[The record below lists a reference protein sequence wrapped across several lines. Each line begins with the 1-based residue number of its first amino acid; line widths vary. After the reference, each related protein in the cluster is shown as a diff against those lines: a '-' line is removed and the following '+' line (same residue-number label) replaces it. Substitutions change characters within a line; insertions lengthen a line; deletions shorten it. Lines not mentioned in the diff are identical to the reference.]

1 METKKAIIPIAGGKG
16 GVGKTFLAA
25 NLAIAMANQGY
36 STLVVDLDLGGANL
50 PSFLNLPNRFPGVGD
65 FLKARSAELTDLIV
79 PTEVPNLRF
88 IPGDGLTPFMAN
100 IAHVQKVKLISSIK
114 ELPAEYIFLDLG
126 AGTSFNTLDFFRMSP
141 HGFVVATPDYLSIMS
156 MMAFMKHLILR
167 IVERAFTNNHQ
178 IRTLLRDYYKQP
190 MTAGQTNLSVL
201 KSEIAAIDP
210 EAGKTVTELCR
221 KYRPRIV
228 FNMGEHPDEIKIAE
242 QINNSLESNLG
253 LRVDYFGF
261 IFYDASVRQSV
272 KERIAFLPN
281 YQESKAAKSI
291 VRVAERI
298 ANYLNKPVDNSSQ
311 YLLRRVMEV
320 YGNPG

>member
-1 METKKAIIPIAGGKG
+1 MNTKRSIIPVAGGKG

-36 STLVVDLDLGGANL
+36 ATLVVDLDLGGSNAH
-50 PSFLNLPNRFPGVGD
+50 SFLNLPNRFPGVGD
-65 FLKARSAELTDLIV
+65 FLKARSAELADLIV
-79 PTEVPNLRF
+79 PTQVPNLQF

-100 IAHVQKVKLISSIK
+100 IAYAQKVKLISCIK
-114 ELPAEYIFLDLG
+114 KLPAEYIFLDLG
-126 AGTSFNTLDFFRMSP
+126 AGTSFNTLDFFRISP
-141 HGFVVATPDYLSIMS
+141 HGLVVVTPDYLSIMS
-156 MMAFMKHLILR
+156 MMAFLKHLILR
-167 IVERAFTNNHQ
+167 IVERAFAKNHQ
-178 IRTLLRDYYKQP
+178 IRILLHDYYKQP

-210 EAGKTVTELCR
+210 EAGKRVTEFCQ

-242 QINNSLESNLG
+242 QINKSLESNLD
-253 LRVDYFGF
+253 LKVDYFGF
-261 IFYDASVRQSV
+261 IFNDASVRQSV
-272 KERIAFLPN
+272 KERVAFLPN
-281 YQESKAAKSI
+281 FQENKAAKSI

-298 ANYLNKPVDNSSQ
+298 EKYLNEPVDNSSQ

>member
-1 METKKAIIPIAGGKG
+1 MAGGKG

-36 STLVVDLDLGGANL
+36 ATLVVDLDLGGSNAH
-50 PSFLNLPNRFPGVGD
+50 SFLNLPNRFPGVGD
-65 FLKARSAELTDLIV
+65 FLKARSAELADLIV
-79 PTEVPNLRF
+79 PTQVPNLQF

-100 IAHVQKVKLISSIK
+100 IAHAQKVKLISSIK
-114 ELPAEYIFLDLG
+114 KLPAEYIFLDLG
-126 AGTSFNTLDFFRMSP
+126 SGTSFNTLDFFRMSP

-167 IVERAFTNNHQ
+167 IVERAFAKNQQ
-178 IRTLLRDYYKQP
+178 IRTLLGDYYKQP

-201 KSEIAAIDP
+201 KSELAAIDP

-228 FNMGEHPDEIKIAE
+228 FNMEEHPDEIKIAE
-242 QINNSLESNLG
+242 QINNSLESNLD

-298 ANYLNKPVDNSSQ
+298 EKYLNEPVDNSSQ